1 MKKILEVSTLAS
13 TCRYW
18 WDDHS
23 HRPLT
28 IDHWPA
34 SQFADTSSAGGP
46 RRQRHPRYFHV
57 GPAEGWCC
65 RRPCCSKLNVSSPM
79 EQNNNNN
86 NNNAMNPQ
94 TSLSAS
100 ATTTG
105 GVADKRKLW
114 RDSTTPTLTKEIM
127 MLQQIIITTL
137 LDYWNEWTKRNH
149 HCRWIISKEEEDNRI
164 FRGMRRDWHLGYVGI
179 KRKMIIIII
188 KLPPLLLKPPLLLR
202 IQIKT

>member
-1 MKKILEVSTLAS
+1 MTVLTGNPF
-13 TCRYW
+13 
-18 WDDHS
+18 DDE
-23 HRPLT
+23 
-28 IDHWPA
+28 
-34 SQFADTSSAGGP
+34 SSSPVKRTGGKNNNP
-46 RRQRHPRYFHV
+46 FDSPVRSNVKSIQSARVEQQPTANVVKYAAV
-57 GPAEGWCC
+57 TE
-65 RRPCCSKLNVSSPM
+65 KTVSSPM

-149 HCRWIISKEEEDNRI
+149 HYR
-164 FRGMRRDWHLGYVGI
+164 
-179 KRKMIIIII
+179 
-188 KLPPLLLKPPLLLR
+188 
-202 IQIKT
+202 